1 MKISESLLDILQNH
15 VRPTPG
21 GEAIEYDSIIW
32 KWNKKPV
39 DFDFE
44 LLLTI
49 AGEHI
54 EIDDDCPVSPV
65 IDWRAV
71 VKEYEKITE
80 SK

>member
-15 VRPTPG
+15 VRPTPD

-49 AGEHI
+49 AGENI
-54 EIDDDCPVSPV
+54 EIDDNSPF
-65 IDWRAV
+65 IDWRTV
-71 VKEYEKITE
+71 VKEYEKITK